1 MSSNTASNLNLPTD
15 PNHSRL
21 IYPKSYA
28 EHDEPGLYH
37 ELGVLCFA
45 TATLL
50 LGISIWNGYNN
61 GKLLTIFGFFIGGV
75 GQLVCGIFCYKYNY
89 YIDGTVYFFFALNW
103 SINTCFDLFPNF
115 GWMEPLN
122 GTEYGFLNLMGCLF
136 TFVFFIQ
143 NLKAPSPLT
152 ALSFCT
158 TFLGFIFSTIGNF
171 TTTRSVVKIG
181 GMFNIITATL
191 AYYTTFAL
199 VINERFKKV
208 YVPVLDGKQLG
219 QKLV

>member
-1 MSSNTASNLNLPTD
+1 MSSSITNFQIPTY
-15 PNHSRL
+15 PNESAYK
-21 IYPKSYA
+21 ISKSYA
-28 EHDEPGLYH
+28 DHDEPGLYH
-37 ELGVLCFA
+37 GIGVLCFA

-61 GKLLTIFGFFIGGV
+61 GKLLTIFGFFIGGI

-103 SINTCFDLFPNF
+103 SINTCFDLFPVF

-122 GTEYGFLNLMGCLF
+122 GREYGFLNLMGCFF

-143 NLKAPSPLT
+143 NLNAPSPLT
-152 ALSFCT
+152 ATSFCT

-181 GMFNIITATL
+181 GIFNIITAAL
-191 AYYTTFAL
+191 AYYTTIAMI
-199 VINERFKKV
+199 INERFKRV
-208 YVPVLDGKQLG
+208 YIPVLDGKQYG
-219 QKLV
+219 QKLD

>member
-1 MSSNTASNLNLPTD
+1 MSSSLTNFNLP
-15 PNHSRL
+15 
-21 IYPKSYA
+21 IYPNEPVVKYSKPYI

-37 ELGVLCFA
+37 ALGVLCFA

-61 GKLLTIFGFFIGGV
+61 GRLLTIFGFFIGGV

-103 SINTCFDLFPNF
+103 SINTCFDLFPVF

-122 GTEYGFLNLMGCLF
+122 GREYGFLNLMGCFF

-143 NLKAPSPLT
+143 NLNAPSPLT
-152 ALSFCT
+152 ATSFCT

-181 GMFNIITATL
+181 GIFNIITAAL
-191 AYYTTFAL
+191 AYYTTIAMI
-199 VINERFKKV
+199 INERFKRV
-208 YVPVLDGKQLG
+208 YIPVLDGKQYG
-219 QKLV
+219 QKLD

>member
-1 MSSNTASNLNLPTD
+1 MDS
-15 PNHSRL
+15 
-21 IYPKSYA
+21 
-28 EHDEPGLYH
+28 
-37 ELGVLCFA
+37 
-45 TATLL
+45 
-50 LGISIWNGYNN
+50 
-61 GKLLTIFGFFIGGV
+61 
-75 GQLVCGIFCYKYNY
+75 
-89 YIDGTVYFFFALNW
+89 
-103 SINTCFDLFPNF
+103 
-115 GWMEPLN
+115 LN

-171 TTTRSVVKIG
+171 TITRSVVKIG

-191 AYYTTFAL
+191 AYYTTFAM